1 MRMLF
6 YTAAA
11 IAATLAT
18 IGQAVKLESVDND
31 MYISDN
37 SFSQIDAFQ
46 SGQVVNL
53 TCQGQEGSVIP
64 GSQMSGG

>member
-18 IGQAVKLESVDND
+18 IGQAVKIESVNND
-31 MYISDN
+31 MYISDL

-53 TCQGQEGSVIP
+53 TGQGQ
-64 GSQMSGG
+64 GG